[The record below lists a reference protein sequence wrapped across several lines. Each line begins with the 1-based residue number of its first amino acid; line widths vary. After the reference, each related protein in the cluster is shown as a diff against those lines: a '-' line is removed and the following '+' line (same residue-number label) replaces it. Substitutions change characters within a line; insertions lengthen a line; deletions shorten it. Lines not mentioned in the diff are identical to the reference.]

1 MRASVEKDARMSM
14 MARFV
19 AITPDQLAAI
29 KDTPEMVEGMFAPDA
44 GPLFEKPLDLIERLR
59 RHAPQ
64 LVDSALE
71 RLPPEVRAQ
80 LQQRLGLGVNGLPN
94 SGALGPELSRLAQR
108 TAAPRRAPPAPPGHS
123 VSIDK
128 AWHGLHY
135 LLCGAPEPAPGP
147 LGQAVFGG
155 TEIGE
160 DQGYGPA
167 RYFSPTQVAEIA
179 SALQAQGLER
189 ELRARFDG
197 PAMTQLGIYPGG
209 WETDDGDWLIEAFHT
224 LRDFYAAAKGRKSAL
239 PDSSWPGLTW
249 LDPATHAFGHWKQ
262 RHGCADLIP
271 ARRLQ
276 MVSCESKQ
284 V

>member
-1 MRASVEKDARMSM
+1 MSM

-29 KDTPEMVEGMFAPDA
+29 KDNPEMVEGMFAPDA
-44 GPLFEKPLDLIERLR
+44 GPRLQKPLDFLERLR

-64 LVDSALE
+64 LVADTLE
-71 RLPPEVRAQ
+71 RLPPEMREQ
-80 LQQRLGLGVNGLPN
+80 LQQMGLGKN
-94 SGALGPELSRLAQR
+94 SLRDPGAGNPELSPFAQR
-108 TAAPRRAPPAPPGHS
+108 VAAGPRTPPVPGTAGQS

-167 RYFSPTQVAEIA
+167 RYFTPAQVAEIA
-179 SALQAQGLER
+179 AALQSPSLEP
-189 ELRARFDG
+189 ELQARFDAA
-197 PAMTQLGIYPGG
+197 AMTQLGIYPGV
-209 WETDDGDWLIEAFHT
+209 WEPDDHNWLIDAFHT
-224 LRDFYAAAKGRKSAL
+224 VRDFYTAASEAEQAL
-239 PDSSWPGLTW
+239 VTL
-249 LDPATHAFGHWKQ
+249 L
-262 RHGCADLIP
+262 
-271 ARRLQ
+271 
-276 MVSCESKQ
+276 E
-284 V
+284 